1 MNVKT
6 IGREYGVLLLL
17 GVLGIPIGAAIG
29 AVDVLFGRV
38 LLAVSAVRAAH
49 VMPLLL
55 FLAPIGMAIV
65 WAYAKYG
72 GISGQWHVPCVRGR
86 TRKRKQYPAS
96 VGSVCHGQYMADASV
111 RRQCGQGRRAVQL
124 GAALS
129 HSFGKRLEAYIPDA
143 ARIFLITGMAA
154 GFSGLFQT
162 PIAATLFAI
171 EVLSVGSLALSAL
184 IPAVT
189 ASFTACWV
197 SSALGL
203 EKFSVDV
210 SAKLSMDLPLLGK
223 LAVLGVLFGLTGGAF
238 AWGLRQAK
246 AQAARALPQ
255 PLVRIA
261 VMGVC
266 LSALLLLLHAGR
278 YCGLG
283 TNLISACFSGETVY
297 SYDWLLKLALTIG
310 TLAAGLSGRRGD
322 AAVFHR
328 CDDGRA
334 AVGDSRLAGAA
345 DRCAG
350 ICGSVWQRD
359 QYHAGTCAHRRRSVW
374 HVEFAILFH
383 RVRHLVCLQ
392 PQCVHLH
399 EAVCYTILTAQ
410 ENFLHEPKTAHCE
423 MIQKTGEKSPVFLH
437 FSGCSHQF
445 FTCVWCI
452 VTDST

>member
-38 LLAVSAVRAAH
+38 LLAVSAARAAH

-55 FLAPIGMAIV
+55 FLAPIGVAIV

-72 GISGQWHVPCVRGR
+72 GISGKGMSLVFEVGHGKESNIPLRLVPFVMVSTWLTHLFGGSAGR
-86 TRKRKQYPAS
+86 EG
-96 VGSVCHGQYMADASV
+96 V
-111 RRQCGQGRRAVQL
+111 AVQL

-184 IPAVT
+184 IPAVI

-223 LAVLGVLFGLTGGAF
+223 LAVLGVLFGLTGGVF

-246 AQAARALPQ
+246 TLAARALPQ

-261 VMGVC
+261 VMGIC

-310 TLAAGLSGRRGD
+310 TLAAGYQGGEVTPLFSIGATLGVLLSGIVGLPVQLTAALGY
-322 AAVFHR
+322 AAVF
-328 CDDGRA
+328 GSA
-334 AVGDSRLAGAA
+334 TNTMLAPVLIGAEVFGMSNLPYFFIVCVISFA
-345 DRCAG
+345 CNRNAS
-350 ICGSVWQRD
+350 IYTK
-359 QYHAGTCAHRRRSVW
+359 QYVT
-374 HVEFAILFH
+374 
-383 RVRHLVCLQ
+383 
-392 PQCVHLH
+392 
-399 EAVCYTILTAQ
+399 
-410 ENFLHEPKTAHCE
+410 
-423 MIQKTGEKSPVFLH
+423 
-437 FSGCSHQF
+437 QF
-445 FTCVWCI
+445 
-452 VTDST
+452 

>member
-1 MNVKT
+1 MNAKT

-55 FLAPIGMAIV
+55 FLAPIGVAIV

-72 GISGQWHVPCVRGR
+72 GISGKGMSLVFEVGHGKESNIPLRLVPFVMVSTWLTHLFGGSAGR
-86 TRKRKQYPAS
+86 EG
-96 VGSVCHGQYMADASV
+96 V
-111 RRQCGQGRRAVQL
+111 AVQL

-223 LAVLGVLFGLTGGAF
+223 LAVLGVLFGLT
-238 AWGLRQAK
+238 
-246 AQAARALPQ
+246 
-255 PLVRIA
+255 
-261 VMGVC
+261 
-266 LSALLLLLHAGR
+266 
-278 YCGLG
+278 CGLG

-310 TLAAGLSGRRGD
+310 TLAAGYQGGEVTPLFSIGATLGVLLSGIVGLPVQLTAALGY
-322 AAVFHR
+322 AAVF
-328 CDDGRA
+328 GSA
-334 AVGDSRLAGAA
+334 TNTMLAPVLIGAEVFGMSNLPYFFIVCVISFA
-345 DRCAG
+345 CNRNAS
-350 ICGSVWQRD
+350 IYTK
-359 QYHAGTCAHRRRSVW
+359 QYVT
-374 HVEFAILFH
+374 
-383 RVRHLVCLQ
+383 
-392 PQCVHLH
+392 
-399 EAVCYTILTAQ
+399 
-410 ENFLHEPKTAHCE
+410 
-423 MIQKTGEKSPVFLH
+423 
-437 FSGCSHQF
+437 QF
-445 FTCVWCI
+445 
-452 VTDST
+452 

>member
-49 VMPLLL
+49 IMPLLL
-55 FLAPIGMAIV
+55 FLAPIGVAIV
-65 WAYAKYG
+65 WAYARYG
-72 GISGQWHVPCVRGR
+72 GISGKGMSLVFEVGHGKESNIPLRLVPFVMVSTWLTHLFGGSAGR
-86 TRKRKQYPAS
+86 EG
-96 VGSVCHGQYMADASV
+96 V
-111 RRQCGQGRRAVQL
+111 AVQL

-184 IPAVT
+184 VPAVT

-197 SSALGL
+197 SGALGL

-223 LAVLGVLFGLTGGAF
+223 LAMLGVLFGLTGGVF

-246 AQAARALPQ
+246 ALQTQRTAECAAAVAARGTVL
-255 PLVRIA
+255 RI
-261 VMGVC
+261 G
-266 LSALLLLLHAGR
+266 
-278 YCGLG
+278 
-283 TNLISACFSGETVY
+283 
-297 SYDWLLKLALTIG
+297 
-310 TLAAGLSGRRGD
+310 
-322 AAVFHR
+322 
-328 CDDGRA
+328 
-334 AVGDSRLAGAA
+334 
-345 DRCAG
+345 
-350 ICGSVWQRD
+350 
-359 QYHAGTCAHRRRSVW
+359 
-374 HVEFAILFH
+374 
-383 RVRHLVCLQ
+383 
-392 PQCVHLH
+392 
-399 EAVCYTILTAQ
+399 
-410 ENFLHEPKTAHCE
+410 
-423 MIQKTGEKSPVFLH
+423 
-437 FSGCSHQF
+437 HQF
-445 FTCVWCI
+445 DFRLLFRRNRAQL
-452 VTDST
+452 

>member
-72 GISGQWHVPCVRGR
+72 GISGKGMSLVFEVGHGKESNIPLRLVPFVMVSTWLTHLFGGSAGR
-86 TRKRKQYPAS
+86 EG
-96 VGSVCHGQYMADASV
+96 V
-111 RRQCGQGRRAVQL
+111 AVQL

-210 SAKLSMDLPLLGK
+210 SAKLRWICRCWANWRCS
-223 LAVLGVLFGLTGGAF
+223 VCC
-238 AWGLRQAK
+238 
-246 AQAARALPQ
+246 
-255 PLVRIA
+255 LV
-261 VMGVC
+261 
-266 LSALLLLLHAGR
+266 
-278 YCGLG
+278 
-283 TNLISACFSGETVY
+283 
-297 SYDWLLKLALTIG
+297 
-310 TLAAGLSGRRGD
+310 
-322 AAVFHR
+322 
-328 CDDGRA
+328 
-334 AVGDSRLAGAA
+334 
-345 DRCAG
+345 
-350 ICGSVWQRD
+350 
-359 QYHAGTCAHRRRSVW
+359 
-374 HVEFAILFH
+374 
-383 RVRHLVCLQ
+383 
-392 PQCVHLH
+392 
-399 EAVCYTILTAQ
+399 
-410 ENFLHEPKTAHCE
+410 
-423 MIQKTGEKSPVFLH
+423 
-437 FSGCSHQF
+437 
-445 FTCVWCI
+445 
-452 VTDST
+452 